1 MSDGAVE
8 VKEKLKELAG
18 ARATGPAF
26 LTVTVSTSRLDDWR
40 LVAPVFLRSEFNR
53 VAKNSTCPG
62 KTNVCCRPT

>member
-1 MSDGAVE
+1 MNDNAAS

-18 ARATGPAF
+18 AHASGPAF

-53 VAKNSTCPG
+53 VTKELSLS
-62 KTNVCCRPT
+62 K